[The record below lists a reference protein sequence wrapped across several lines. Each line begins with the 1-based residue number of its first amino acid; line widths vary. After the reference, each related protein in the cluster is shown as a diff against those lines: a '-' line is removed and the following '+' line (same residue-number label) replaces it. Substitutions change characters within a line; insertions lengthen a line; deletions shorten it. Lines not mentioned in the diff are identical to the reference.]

1 MDDVAPP
8 HVEEY
13 SASEHNKDVFVSPWH
28 GENKVKENKKSANF
42 LAKKLGKKVY
52 LLPRLEQNN
61 KVQAPLRKTLL
72 PPGVK
77 EGKNP
82 DYLIGGILFDGKSMM
97 NIKPITGIKPKKKNE
112 LYRRKIQTRISNAFD
127 QADGAIIEVPRFVS
141 RRNIARAVKGKLKL
155 VSGDKFVIIKH
166 GNSCYVYN
174 KGYLKQKKQG

>member
-1 MDDVAPP
+1 
-8 HVEEY
+8 
-13 SASEHNKDVFVSPWH
+13 
-28 GENKVKENKKSANF
+28 
-42 LAKKLGKKVY
+42 

-61 KVQAPLRKTLL
+61 KKQAALRKTLL

-97 NIKPITGIKPKKKNE
+97 NIEPITGVKAQKKNE

-155 VSGDKFVIIKH
+155 VSGDKFVIIKR

-174 KGYLKQKKQG
+174 KGYLKQKSRDKPCSAVRVATHKAVGAPTAANIQLIT